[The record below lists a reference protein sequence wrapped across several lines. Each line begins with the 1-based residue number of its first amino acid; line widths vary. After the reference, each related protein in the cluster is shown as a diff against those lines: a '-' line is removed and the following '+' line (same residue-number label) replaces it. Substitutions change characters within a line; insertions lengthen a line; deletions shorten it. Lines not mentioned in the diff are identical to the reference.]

1 MAASSQLKVAK
12 AEASQRIS
20 NARKAARTKGY
31 EHAIVAQAAGITTAA
46 LFGTLNRYKI
56 PVTIGGFPWKL
67 GLSALA
73 MLGQAMTKGNV
84 QAAMQGVS
92 IATTAVYVERSI
104 STDTLVA
111 GGEVENGE
119 NGGNV

>member
-1 MAASSQLKVAK
+1 MAASSQLATVR

-31 EHAIVAQAAGITTAA
+31 EHAIVAQASGITTAA
-46 LFGTLNRYKI
+46 LFGTLNRYNI
-56 PVTIGGFPWKL
+56 PPTIGGFPWKL

-73 MLGQAMTKGNV
+73 MLGQAMTKGNI
-84 QAAMQGVS
+84 QAALQGVS

-111 GGEVENGE
+111 GNNNNTGSEV
-119 NGGNV
+119 